1 MLTKLRSYVKVYLEK
16 IGFKIARTGIKPNH
30 ITSLSLMFAFLA
42 FVSIAYFS
50 RVSWF
55 ILFII
60 LSGLMDVLDG
70 AVARASGNVTRFGGF
85 LDSTLDRFSD
95 ALFIISLL
103 YMGFGILDVFS
114 LLIFSFMISY
124 SRAKAESLN
133 IKMEGVG
140 IIERGERLLF
150 IFLIAFFVYL
160 GFFNVSL
167 FLFYTLLALSILTV
181 LQRIIH
187 VYKETRQ
194 T

>member
-16 IGFKIARTGIKPNH
+16 IGFKIACIGIKPNH
-30 ITSLSLMFAFLA
+30 ITGLSLVFAFLS
-42 FVSIAYFS
+42 FVSAYFS
-50 RVSWF
+50 NISWF

-70 AVARASGNVTRFGGF
+70 AVARASGNVTCFGGF

-95 ALFIISLL
+95 ALFIISLI
-103 YMGFGILDVFS
+103 YMGFRVLDVFV
-114 LLIFSFMISY
+114 LLIFSFIISY
-124 SRAKAESLN
+124 TRAKAESLN

-150 IFLIAFFVYL
+150 IFLTALFVYL
-160 GFFNVSL
+160 GFFNIGL

-187 VYKETRQ
+187 VFKETR
-194 T
+194 